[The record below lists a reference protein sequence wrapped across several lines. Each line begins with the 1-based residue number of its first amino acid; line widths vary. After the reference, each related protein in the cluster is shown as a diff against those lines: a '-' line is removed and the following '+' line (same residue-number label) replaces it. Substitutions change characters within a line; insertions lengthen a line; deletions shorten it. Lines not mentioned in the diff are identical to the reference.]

1 MNKLPQN
8 GRVAKLTQQG
18 VLIAASFSMEPEH

>member
-8 GRVAKLTQQG
+8 GRVAKLTQHG
-18 VLIAASFSMEPEH
+18 VLIAASFFIEPEY